1 MFHLLLQD
9 CVVFDVVVTVLDSVQ
24 RVLGGHAPI
33 GFQTPSRAYGCELIF
48 GIEGVRKLD

>member
-1 MFHLLLQD
+1 L
-9 CVVFDVVVTVLDSVQ
+9 TVLDSVQ